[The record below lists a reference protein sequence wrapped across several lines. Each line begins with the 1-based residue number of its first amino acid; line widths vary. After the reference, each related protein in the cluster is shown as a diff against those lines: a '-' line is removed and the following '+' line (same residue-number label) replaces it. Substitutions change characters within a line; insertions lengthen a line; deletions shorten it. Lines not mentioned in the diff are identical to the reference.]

1 MPAHSYLSGEARVAG
16 PARNLDA
23 MTPLSSATAADMAA
37 PAGTAQVQQVV
48 TDAYDAV
55 IGRNPTTAEF
65 ATSVGQIISGT
76 PVAALRAYLAATG
89 YSSLAVNAIYMDVA
103 GRAPAASEASA
114 VQASLAGSGSLAGL
128 RAYFATTS
136 EAANK
141 ISAVYVAVLGRPA
154 TAPEIAYDAN
164 YLSNGGSLANL
175 RLYEATG
182 VDGASA
188 LQALYMDV
196 TGRAATQPELASVQA
211 AIAAGSTSIGGLRA
225 YFATTAEAS
234 GKLSAL
240 HQNELGRA
248 ITPAELAADEK
259 AIAGGSSLAA
269 IRGYLSTS
277 NEASGKLSALY
288 QNELARAITP
298 AELAADE
305 KTVAG
310 GSSLADIRGYL
321 STSDEAIRGVTDRL
335 YFSEPDGPFGTPP
348 GTASLAD
355 DVASAER
362 SLAGG
367 ASLAAA
373 VASVPGV
380 VEAINADYQ
389 ALLGAA
395 PGTADFSAVQ
405 QLIIGTLEQPYDYIY
420 GRTLNVAIPTLA
432 VARENTAFTDN
443 LNQAYQAAV
452 GRAPTAVE
460 LAADKSELGPTF
472 PAQAIITQVGEL
484 AGGSPPPSP
493 GNVYGSITAETIAGT
508 ASFAY
513 GLLHND
519 VLISANPNLFVEA
532 DLSGPGFASVVGS
545 MDYAFNPASDII
557 QIQGQQAAGF
567 GALTLTKVAIAAG
580 TSFITDIS
588 FGAGLKI
595 DVGSHGVPLTAANFR
610 FV

>member
-1 MPAHSYLSGEARVAG
+1 
-16 PARNLDA
+16 
-23 MTPLSSATAADMAA
+23 MTPLSFATVADTAA
-37 PAGTAQVQQVV
+37 PADAAQVQQVV

-55 IGRNPTTAEF
+55 IGRNPTAAEL
-65 ATSVGQIISGT
+65 ATSVGQIMTGT
-76 PVAALRAYLAATG
+76 PVAALRAYLATTG
-89 YSSLAVNAIYMDVA
+89 YSSLAVNAIYMDIA
-103 GRAPAASEASA
+103 GRAPMASEASA

-136 EAANK
+136 EAASK

-154 TAPEIAYDAN
+154 MASEITYNAN
-164 YLSNGGSLANL
+164 YLANGGSLANL

-188 LQALYMDV
+188 LQALYSDV
-196 TGRAATQPELASVQA
+196 TGRAATQAELASAQA
-211 AIAAGSTSIGGLRA
+211 AIAAGSTSIGGLRG

-240 HQNELGRA
+240 YQNELARA
-248 ITPAELAADEK
+248 ITPSELAVDEK

-277 NEASGKLSALY
+277 DEASGKLSALY

-298 AELAADE
+298 GELAADE
-305 KTVAG
+305 KAITG
-310 GSSLADIRGYL
+310 GSSLAAIRGYL
-321 STSDEAIRGVTDRL
+321 STSDEAISSITRRL
-335 YFSEPDGPFGTPP
+335 YASEPDGPFGSPP

-355 DVASAER
+355 DIASAGR

-380 VEAINADYQ
+380 VEAITAEYQ
-389 ALLGAA
+389 TLLGAA
-395 PGTADFSAVQ
+395 PDTANLSAVQ
-405 QLIIGTLEQPYDYIY
+405 QLIISTLKQPYDYSF
-420 GRTLNVAIPTLA
+420 GRNLDPYSPTVA
-432 VARENTAFTDN
+432 VAKESTAFTDS
-443 LNQAYQAAV
+443 LSQAYQAAV

-460 LAADKSELGPTF
+460 LAADKSELGTTF

-484 AGGSPPPSP
+484 AGGSPPSSF
-493 GNVYGSITAETIAGT
+493 GDSGSITAETIAGT

-519 VLISANPNLFVEA
+519 VLISANSHLDVAINSQPSLEF
-532 DLSGPGFASVVGS
+532 LKTPGVTTVYNSVGG
-545 MDYAFNPASDII
+545 AFNPASDII

-567 GALTLTKVAIAAG
+567 GALTLTPFGVVAG
-580 TSFITDIS
+580 STPYTEIS

-595 DVGSHGVPLTAANFR
+595 DVFSNGVPLTVANFR